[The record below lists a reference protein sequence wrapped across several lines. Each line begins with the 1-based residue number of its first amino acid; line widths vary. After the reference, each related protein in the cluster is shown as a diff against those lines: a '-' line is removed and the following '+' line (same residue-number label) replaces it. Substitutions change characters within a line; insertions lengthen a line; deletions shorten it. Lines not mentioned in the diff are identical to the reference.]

1 MLKIIIHDYAGHPF
15 QFDLSKKLSQTF
27 KIYHFY
33 FKNDYGPKA
42 NFSNL
47 NFDNLNV
54 EGLGEN
60 IIYKKSNLV
69 DRFFK
74 DIKYGKIVS
83 NKINEIKPDIII
95 SGNCPTL
102 SQNII
107 INSAKRNNSKFIFWI
122 QDFYSEAVEILLKKK
137 LSILAIPIYSLFK
150 FLEKKQLKFSDKLII
165 ISDDFKN
172 KLSKWKINLDNVHYI
187 PNWGN
192 LETIEFFNK
201 KNTKFL
207 IENNLDPEKFYI
219 MYSGTL
225 ALKHNPDLI
234 VKIAELNPDIGVI
247 VVSVGSGFDKL
258 MKKKDIPKN
267 IHLFPIQPFN
277 KINEVLSSTDI
288 FLAILNND
296 SSGFSVPSK
305 ILNYLCAGKAIILA
319 APEKNLASKIIT
331 LSNSGKIFDERQI
344 NEIDNYI
351 KFLKSNPNKRKELS
365 HNARKYA
372 EENFDIKKI
381 SETFKKLINEVSI
394 N

>member
-1 MLKIIIHDYAGHPF
+1 MLKIVIHDYAGHPF

-60 IIYKKSNLV
+60 IIYKKSNFV

-234 VKIAELNPDIGVI
+234 VNRGDLRE
-247 VVSVGSGFDKL
+247 
-258 MKKKDIPKN
+258 
-267 IHLFPIQPFN
+267 
-277 KINEVLSSTDI
+277 
-288 FLAILNND
+288 
-296 SSGFSVPSK
+296 
-305 ILNYLCAGKAIILA
+305 LCAGSVAMIFEKMGGEVIYFGKPYPEVYNQSIDNKNKKILSIGDNLNTDIKGANLLNFDSLII
-319 APEKNLASKIIT
+319 
-331 LSNSGKIFDERQI
+331 SNGIHK
-344 NEIDNYI
+344 NEIKQYGIEKISKSYEAICNYI
-351 KFLKSNPNKRKELS
+351 QSELKW
-365 HNARKYA
+365 
-372 EENFDIKKI
+372 
-381 SETFKKLINEVSI
+381 
-394 N
+394 